1 MSLKLL
7 QKKQSAEATDDLI
20 GNKVDNKIAK
30 FQKIHTKINQRSLQI
45 NIIKEYLKKDMYLQK
60 KDKKVLMNWNWSSII
75 MEYKKITRK

>member
-20 GNKVDNKIAK
+20 GNKVDKKIAK

>member
-30 FQKIHTKINQRSLQI
+30 FQKIHNKINQRSLQI

-60 KDKKVLMNWNWSSII
+60 KDKKVLMNWN
-75 MEYKKITRK
+75 

>member
-75 MEYKKITRK
+75 MEYKKIARK

>member
-20 GNKVDNKIAK
+20 GNKVDNKISK
-30 FQKIHTKINQRSLQI
+30 FQKIHNKMNQRSLQI

-60 KDKKVLMNWNWSSII
+60 KDKKVLMNWN
-75 MEYKKITRK
+75 

>member
-20 GNKVDNKIAK
+20 GNKVDNKISK
-30 FQKIHTKINQRSLQI
+30 FQKIHNKINQRSLQI

-60 KDKKVLMNWNWSSII
+60 KDKKVLMN
-75 MEYKKITRK
+75 

>member
-20 GNKVDNKIAK
+20 GNKVDSKIAK

-60 KDKKVLMNWNWSSII
+60 KDKKVLMN
-75 MEYKKITRK
+75 

>member
-20 GNKVDNKIAK
+20 GNKVENKILK
-30 FQKIHTKINQRSLQI
+30 FQKIHNKINQRSLQI

-60 KDKKVLMNWNWSSII
+60 KDKKVLMN
-75 MEYKKITRK
+75 

>member
-60 KDKKVLMNWNWSSII
+60 KDKKVLMNWN
-75 MEYKKITRK
+75 

>member
-30 FQKIHTKINQRSLQI
+30 FQKIHNKINQRSLQI